1 MQREGEGAALA
12 GAAPIGVGIVGTGSI
27 SRAHIRAYQSFP
39 EACRI
44 VAVADVDGARAKAA
58 AEEIGADVAWYE
70 NAQEMFAREDIQ
82 LVSVCTPPFS
92 HAELAVAA
100 MRAGKDVLVEKPMA
114 ASLAEADWMIETA
127 DQTGRLLS
135 VVFQY
140 RWIPE
145 WWRAKHVIAQG
156 ALGPV
161 RLARAECLWWRGPKY
176 YDVWWRGTWER
187 ECGGATMNHAIHHID
202 TFLWILG
209 EPASVYAESFAIT
222 HEIEVEDLSL
232 AIVHFRSGAIGQITS
247 TTSDPLDFARMEFS
261 GERAAISLPWRVSAV
276 KEKPDGFPE
285 RDADAI
291 ERIEQAA
298 AGVAMPQHTG
308 HTAQVLDVL
317 KAIRSG
323 RRPLVDGR
331 EGRRSLEL
339 ITAIYKSAATGRRV
353 ELPLEKDDPFY
364 TTEGMQK
371 HAKRHRARR
380 RPA

>member
-1 MQREGEGAALA
+1 MQQKGDGAKVA

-39 EACRI
+39 QLCRI

-58 AEEIGADVAWYE
+58 AGEIGEGVAWYE
-70 NAQEMFAREDIQ
+70 KPEEMFAREDIQ
-82 LVSVCTPPFS
+82 LVSVCTPPFA

-127 DQTGRLLS
+127 EQTGRLLS

-145 WWRAKHVIAQG
+145 WWRAKHVIARG

-247 TTSDPLDFARMEFS
+247 TTSDPHDFARMEFS
-261 GERAAISLPWRVSAV
+261 GERAALSLPWRVSAV

-285 RDADAI
+285 RDDEAIARI
-291 ERIEQAA
+291 EREA
-298 AGVAMPQHTG
+298 AGVPMPEHTG
-308 HTAQVLDVL
+308 HAAQVLDVL
-317 KAIRSG
+317 EAIRDG
-323 RRPLVDGR
+323 RRPLVDGK

-339 ITAIYKSAATGRRV
+339 ITAIYKSAATGERV
-353 ELPLEKDDPFY
+353 ELPLRTDDPFY
-364 TTEGMQK
+364 TTEGMQS
-371 HAKRHRARR
+371 HAKRHGARR
-380 RPA
+380 KPA